1 MHDKNILEM
10 KDLCVNLMTVR
21 GIIYAVRGVDLSVK
35 KGEIHGVVGESGCGK
50 SVSTKSIMKLHD
62 DTKTEYT
69 GSIMF
74 DSDEGEVD
82 ITGLNEKAMTK
93 IRGNEISMIFQD
105 PMTALNPIMRAG
117 EQIAE
122 QLRVKRKL
130 NKIQAKEETLRL
142 FEKVGIQPAE
152 KRYTQY
158 PFEMSGGMLQRVMIA
173 MALSCDPKLLIADEP
188 TTALDVTI
196 QAQILQLIKGLQK
209 EIGTSVIF
217 ITHDLGVIAEVC
229 DSVSVMY
236 AGKVVE
242 SGQILETDSGEYMKT
257 ISGAPPLLYEKFESC
272 PFAPR
277 CEYATE
283 ICRHAVP
290 KKADIS
296 ATHSVSCHN
305 YKKLIKEA

>member
-1 MHDKNILEM
+1 
-10 KDLCVNLMTVR
+10 
-21 GIIYAVRGVDLSVK
+21 
-35 KGEIHGVVGESGCGK
+35 
-50 SVSTKSIMKLHD
+50 MKLHD

-130 NKIQAKEETLRL
+130 NKIQAKEESLRL

-173 MALSCDPKLLIADEP
+173 MALSCDPKLLIA
-188 TTALDVTI
+188 
-196 QAQILQLIKGLQK
+196 
-209 EIGTSVIF
+209 
-217 ITHDLGVIAEVC
+217 
-229 DSVSVMY
+229 
-236 AGKVVE
+236 
-242 SGQILETDSGEYMKT
+242 ETQ
-257 ISGAPPLLYEKFESC
+257 
-272 PFAPR
+272 
-277 CEYATE
+277 
-283 ICRHAVP
+283 
-290 KKADIS
+290 
-296 ATHSVSCHN
+296 
-305 YKKLIKEA
+305 

>member
-21 GIIYAVRGVDLSVK
+21 GIIYAVQGVDLSVK

-173 MALSCDPKLLIADEP
+173 MALSCEPKLLIADEP

-242 SGQILETDSGEYMKT
+242 SGQILEIFDNPSHPST
-257 ISGAPPLLYEKFESC
+257 F
-272 PFAPR
+272 R
-277 CEYATE
+277 Q
-283 ICRHAVP
+283 
-290 KKADIS
+290 
-296 ATHSVSCHN
+296 
-305 YKKLIKEA
+305 

>member
-21 GIIYAVRGVDLSVK
+21 GIIYAVQGVDLSVK

-50 SVSTKSIMKLHD
+50 SVSTKSIMRLHD

-130 NKIQAKEETLRL
+130 NKTQAKEETLRL

-196 QAQILQLIKGLQK
+196 QAQILQLIKGLQSAIK
-209 EIGTSVIF
+209 KRPVSVDQITSLVDDIENTYANKMQTETTTSEIGDMVLKGLKNLDHVAYVRFASVYKDF
-217 ITHDLGVIAEVC
+217 ND
-229 DSVSVMY
+229 
-236 AGKVVE
+236 VE
-242 SGQILETDSGEYMKT
+242 SFIQI
-257 ISGAPPLLYEKFESC
+257 ISELK
-272 PFAPR
+272 
-277 CEYATE
+277 
-283 ICRHAVP
+283 
-290 KKADIS
+290 
-296 ATHSVSCHN
+296 
-305 YKKLIKEA
+305 

>member
-21 GIIYAVRGVDLSVK
+21 GIIYAVQGVDLSVK

-152 KRYTQY
+152 KR
-158 PFEMSGGMLQRVMIA
+158 
-173 MALSCDPKLLIADEP
+173 
-188 TTALDVTI
+188 
-196 QAQILQLIKGLQK
+196 
-209 EIGTSVIF
+209 
-217 ITHDLGVIAEVC
+217 
-229 DSVSVMY
+229 
-236 AGKVVE
+236 
-242 SGQILETDSGEYMKT
+242 
-257 ISGAPPLLYEKFESC
+257 
-272 PFAPR
+272 
-277 CEYATE
+277 
-283 ICRHAVP
+283 
-290 KKADIS
+290 
-296 ATHSVSCHN
+296 
-305 YKKLIKEA
+305 